1 MNKFFVIIGPSG
13 SGKTT
18 LIDSIFS
25 FDQKIISY
33 TSRKKRPGEKN
44 NIDYYFRT
52 KAEIKDK
59 FNKKEIL
66 ELAEY
71 DNEYYGYDINDVM
84 NVLKH
89 KNAVKAITKDGYDV
103 LMSSSI
109 RDFIVPIFLK
119 INKEQLIEN
128 FKGRKENAVQ
138 KQSRISLFE
147 KDASQESFFKERG
160 YILEVKNDKNITIQ
174 NFKSIIKKETN

>member
-18 LIDSIFS
+18 LIDSTFS
-25 FDQKIISY
+25 VDQKIISY

-44 NIDYYFRT
+44 NVDYYFRT

-71 DNEYYGYDINDVM
+71 DNEYYGYDINDVI

-89 KNAVKAITKDGYDV
+89 KNAVKAITKDGYDI
-103 LMSSSI
+103 LMTSSI
-109 RDFIVPIFLK
+109 RDLIVPIFLK

-128 FKGRKENAVQ
+128 FKFRKESASQ
-138 KQSRISLFE
+138 KEARISLFE
-147 KDASQESFFKERG
+147 KDAAQESFFKQRG
-160 YILEVKNDKNITIQ
+160 YVLEVKKDKNITIK
-174 NFKSIIKKETN
+174 NLKSIIKKETN